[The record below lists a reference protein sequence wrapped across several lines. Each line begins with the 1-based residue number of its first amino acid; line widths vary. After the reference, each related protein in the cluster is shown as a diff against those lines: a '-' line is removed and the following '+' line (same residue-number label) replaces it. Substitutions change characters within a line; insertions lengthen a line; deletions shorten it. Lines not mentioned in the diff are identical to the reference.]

1 LEILLVGLN
10 HRTATVELRERVAFN
25 AEQACR
31 AAADLRSRGIL
42 EETLVLSTCNR
53 SELYGVPPEASE
65 DAVSAVEG
73 FLAAFHELSP
83 ADLNGCLY
91 RHRNTDAIRH
101 LYRVTSGLDSMMLGE
116 AEILGQVREAYR
128 LAFEQGAT
136 GPVLNRMFQ
145 GALEVGKRARAETE
159 IGTRPMSAAFA
170 GAKLAEK
177 IFGSLRGRKALIL
190 GAGAMGEQV
199 VRYLRDRGLARIL
212 VANRSE
218 ERGEQLALRFGGE
231 AVAWEDLTK
240 ALELPDIVVSS
251 VGGADRVLTRSIV
264 ERAMAA
270 RGNRAMF
277 IIDLGVPRNAESAI
291 GELYNVYLYNID
303 DLTEIVDQNK
313 KAREEEVPRVEAIID
328 EHVGKFQVWQA
339 SVQAVTLL
347 DQLRTKLRHERE
359 EFLRERLGQMQHLS
373 DEDRQKMAQLTEEL
387 LDRVLL
393 EPAERLR
400 SERGPRRRLQSLEA
414 LRDLFGLDR
423 EKP

>member
-25 AEQACR
+25 AEQARR

-347 DQLRTKLRHERE
+347 DQLRTKLRHDRE

-373 DEDRQKMAQLTEEL
+373 EEDRQKMAQLTEEL

>member
-1 LEILLVGLN
+1 
-10 HRTATVELRERVAFN
+10 
-25 AEQACR
+25 
-31 AAADLRSRGIL
+31 
-42 EETLVLSTCNR
+42 
-53 SELYGVPPEASE
+53 
-65 DAVSAVEG
+65 
-73 FLAAFHELSP
+73 
-83 ADLNGCLY
+83 
-91 RHRNTDAIRH
+91 
-101 LYRVTSGLDSMMLGE
+101 
-116 AEILGQVREAYR
+116 
-128 LAFEQGAT
+128 
-136 GPVLNRMFQ
+136 
-145 GALEVGKRARAETE
+145 
-159 IGTRPMSAAFA
+159 MSVAFA

-231 AVAWEDLTK
+231 AVAWDDLAK
-240 ALELPDIVVSS
+240 ALEVPDIVVSS
-251 VGGADRVLTRSIV
+251 VGGADRVLTRSMV

-291 GELYNVYLYNID
+291 GELYNAYLYNID

-328 EHVGKFQVWQA
+328 EHVGKFQAWQA
-339 SVQAVTLL
+339 SMQAVTLL

-373 DEDRQKMAQLTEEL
+373 DEDRQKVAQLTEDL
-387 LDRVLL
+387 LDRDRVLL

-400 SERGPRRRLQSLEA
+400 SERGPRRRLQGLEA

>member
-1 LEILLVGLN
+1 MEILLVGLN
-10 HRTATVELRERVAFN
+10 HRTATVALRERVAFN
-25 AEQACR
+25 AEQARR

-65 DAVSAVEG
+65 DAVSAVED

-128 LAFEQGAT
+128 QAFEQGAT

-159 IGTRPMSAAFA
+159 IGTRPMSVAFA

-199 VRYLRDRGLARIL
+199 VGYLRDRGLARIL

-231 AVAWEDLTK
+231 AVAWDDLAN
-240 ALELPDIVVSS
+240 ALEVPDIVVSS

-291 GELYNVYLYNID
+291 GELYNAYLYNID

-339 SVQAVTLL
+339 SMQAVTLL

-373 DEDRQKMAQLTEEL
+373 DEDRQKVAQLTEDL

-400 SERGPRRRLQSLEA
+400 SERGLRRRLQSLEA

>member
-1 LEILLVGLN
+1 MEILLVGLN